1 MNQKYLIWFIHF
13 LLLSLQDNKLLQ
25 MPRSEFLIKKDNGF
39 TSKYGTSLNVASP
52 NVIYLKTKAKVNVLK
67 YESDYAPFVNKSIK
81 DITRKVGE
89 IIKDNNKFQNQY
101 LFNIDMSNKA
111 VKFGKTSLIRYE
123 AYLRPNVIS
132 KLTSYKND
140 MNDLATQIDETIG
153 NVLYEN
159 GFVYMPK

>member
-25 MPRSEFLIKKDNGF
+25 MPRSEFLIKKENGF
-39 TSKYGTSLNVASP
+39 TSKYGTSLNLESP
-52 NVIYLKTKAKVNVLK
+52 NVIYVKTKAKVNVSK
-67 YESDYAPFVNKSIK
+67 YEPDYAPFVNKSIK

-89 IIKDNNKFQNQY
+89 IIKRNNNFQNQY
-101 LFNIDMSNKA
+101 LFNVDMSNKA

-123 AYLRPNVIS
+123 AYVRPHTTN
-132 KLTSYKND
+132 KLTSYKDD
-140 MNDLATQIDETIG
+140 MTNLATQIDETIG